1 MTAATFSAYEVHLQ
15 DTGTSQ
21 EASNPFGLKCF
32 AIETPA
38 TVDYDNTIAIT
49 LATYGITTMWDVMCF
64 THSTTDDIIV
74 TETTE
79 VETSVTTGVLTVTVQ
94 GSTGDKKRV
103 IVVWGV

>member
-15 DTGTSQ
+15 DTGKSQ
-21 EASNPFGLKCF
+21 LANNPFGLKCF

-38 TVDYDNTIAIT
+38 TVDATNTIAIV

-64 THSTTDDIIV
+64 THTTTDSVIKTESTEIV
-74 TETTE
+74 
-79 VETSVTTGVLTVTVQ
+79 TSVTTGTLTVTIQ
-94 GSTGDKKRV
+94 SGSDDDKRV